1 MSPHA
6 NWRTAAYH
14 MLELY
19 EQNRVPPSQGCEV
32 EGSGG
37 GGSSHR
43 TPGKS
48 QSVNEEQASKQVSY
62 RRMPDHLS
70 ADHHGMPPR
79 SMQNQNNENGSAE
92 MGSVITDHK
101 VDVEFKDSQHLE
113 HLPQKEN
120 MREVPIR
127 SKPGTERVVSEDQER
142 NSGRN
147 ETAEPGEWR
156 DDGASH
162 KSSSMVGRNLELR
175 EGPLGQSPKEA
186 IKMIDKDKVKA
197 ALEKR
202 RKSRGEF
209 TRMKDVIG

>member
-1 MSPHA
+1 
-6 NWRTAAYH
+6 
-14 MLELY
+14 
-19 EQNRVPPSQGCEV
+19 
-32 EGSGG
+32 
-37 GGSSHR
+37 
-43 TPGKS
+43 
-48 QSVNEEQASKQVSY
+48 
-62 RRMPDHLS
+62 
-70 ADHHGMPPR
+70 
-79 SMQNQNNENGSAE
+79 
-92 MGSVITDHK
+92 
-101 VDVEFKDSQHLE
+101 
-113 HLPQKEN
+113 

-186 IKMIDKDKVKA
+186 IKMIDKDKVKP